1 MNQQQ
6 PETPQSSRE
15 RDALR
20 RWPFSHSIYQLIQG
34 APKEWSLRIGIFGR
48 WGEGKTTVLNYIE
61 EMARKDNC
69 PVAKFNPW
77 AVRDRE
83 ELWKNLVL
91 AIEGAFNKGSLTKT
105 QIKGKAEKAVKSE
118 AAKKVLKEG
127 LKLTGLGEVA
137 EAIGGLLGPLIQ
149 DQLRVNK
156 SDAEQVIKQNLG
168 DRKLIVLVDDLD
180 RASPELLPHLLLGL
194 REILDLQQCAFVM
207 GLDPVIVSTALS
219 EVHAGWGKTP
229 EFLEKII
236 DFPFWLPPVQDH
248 DIRRL
253 LDQELEA
260 SPVSLDRHAV
270 TEVAH
275 LLPTNPRKLKR
286 FLRGLW
292 RFKAQIERHEEAET
306 EWILLLLVEMLR
318 AVSFKTAERLL
329 AHKELWDE
337 LQTSRFKG
345 LILEQG
351 GREAIGEEK
360 WIKIMTTVVNEGKDE
375 EENQRQV
382 KQAEFLKVMNA
393 MRDLIPIEKW
403 GDLHYWSRLE
413 DDPPMFTWKEFKSL
427 FEEWRGNPTKAIL
440 EKLIKSHANK
450 LETNMSIVAKDLF
463 GTVVTY
469 REQLLSL
476 AAESGP
482 ESELLEA
489 VKTSDVCLSMMTML
503 ISELQGFS
511 GESPFL
517 LANDFAKMF
526 RHFSKWA
533 YFTNHA
539 VYVQARTGEADVLKL
554 AAQKASK
561 DAMGILEELKAWD
574 TLLGPMMKEAQILM
588 DILVDELVPAAVDE
602 LRDRFTRKDGINTL
616 WGHDQHPAEKWILFR
631 RDGGFYSDDGMKF
644 LRLIVG
650 RAKTDT
656 VIHANLIQFI
666 SMLGHALRHGSKWL
680 SPSDLHPL
688 ASDKEIIPLIW
699 KGVTSN
705 RLQPRVIGSLKE
717 TRARLVKLLG
727 SEELLPVPEWWGKSI
742 HETPG

>member
-6 PETPQSSRE
+6 PEAPQSSRE
-15 RDALR
+15 QDTLR
-20 RWPFSHSIYQLIQG
+20 RWPFANSIYQLIQS

-61 EMARKDNC
+61 EMAIKDSC

-77 AVRDRE
+77 AARNRE

-91 AIEGAFNKGSLTKT
+91 AIEGAFNKGGLTKT
-105 QIKGKAEKAVKSE
+105 KIKSKAEKVVKSE
-118 AAKKVLKEG
+118 VAKKVLKEG

-207 GLDPVIVSTALS
+207 GLDPVIVLTALS

-253 LDQELEA
+253 LDQELKA
-260 SPVSLDRHAV
+260 SPVNLDRHAL

-306 EWILLLLVEMLR
+306 EWIFLLLVELLR

-345 LILEQG
+345 LISHQG
-351 GREAIGEEK
+351 EREAIGEEE
-360 WIKIMTTVVNEGKDE
+360 WIKIVATVVNEEKDE

-382 KQAEFLKVMNA
+382 KQAEFLRIMNA

-403 GDLHYWSRLE
+403 GNLHYWSRLE
-413 DDPPMFTWKEFKSL
+413 DDPPLFTWKEFKAL
-427 FEEWRGNPTKAIL
+427 FEEWRGNPTKATL
-440 EKLIKSHANK
+440 EKLIKSHADK
-450 LETNMSIVAKDLF
+450 LETNMTIVAKDLF
-463 GTVVTY
+463 GTVVID
-469 REQLLSL
+469 REQLLSR

-482 ESELLEA
+482 ESELVEA
-489 VKTSDVCLSMMTML
+489 VKTSDVCLSMMKML

-517 LANDFAKMF
+517 VASDFVKMF
-526 RHFSKWA
+526 HQFSKWA
-533 YFTNHA
+533 HFTNHPA
-539 VYVQARTGEADVLKL
+539 YVQARAGEADALKL
-554 AAQKASK
+554 AAQEASK
-561 DAMGILEELKAWD
+561 NAVEILDELKAWD
-574 TLLGPMMKEAQILM
+574 PLRGPMVKEAQVLM
-588 DILVDELVPAAVDE
+588 DRLVDELIPGVIGE
-602 LRDRFTRKDGINTL
+602 LRDRFTRKDGINSL
-616 WGHDQHPAEKWILFR
+616 WGHDRHSVEKWILFR
-631 RDGGFYSDDGMKF
+631 RDGGFYSEGGLEF
-644 LRLIVG
+644 LRVIVG
-650 RAKTDT
+650 RAKTDMM
-656 VIHANLIQFI
+656 IHANLFQFVLI
-666 SMLGHALRHGSKWL
+666 LGHALRDGLKAL
-680 SPSDLHPL
+680 GPSELHPL

-699 KGVTSN
+699 QGVVSN
-705 RLQPRVIGSLKE
+705 RLQPRIIGSLRE
-717 TRARLVKLLG
+717 TRARLIALLG
-727 SEELLPVPEWWGKSI
+727 REELLPVPKWWDKVTT
-742 HETPG
+742 ETTP